1 MLAIWFLVPLPCLN
15 PACTSGSSQFMYCWS
30 LTWMIL
36 SITSL
41 ACEMS
46 TLCGSLNILRHCPSL
61 GLGIYMCIHIV
72 VSPIKLG
79 KIIRKNFIRM
89 NLFHP
94 NNNKCAA
101 AVAAKSLQSCPTLDF
116 TTTFETAGKISFFC
130 LCVHACSG
138 DSVVPDSLHSVD
150 CRLPGFS
157 ILGTSQARI
166 LEWVEIPSSRG
177 SS

>member
-1 MLAIWFLVPLPCLN
+1 
-15 PACTSGSSQFMYCWS
+15 
-30 LTWMIL
+30 
-36 SITSL
+36 
-41 ACEMS
+41 
-46 TLCGSLNILRHCPSL
+46 
-61 GLGIYMCIHIV
+61 MCIHIV
-72 VSPIKLG
+72 VSPIKFG

-130 LCVHACSG
+130 LCVHACSV

-166 LEWVEIPSSRG
+166 LEWVAISFFRESSGPRDRTLFSCIG
-177 SS
+177 RQILYHWATWEAFIELYT